1 MGRDRKKYRSAVIF
15 EGRDEAS
22 LTAQREFD
30 LYVEDYTKRT
40 GIEPKTYVN
49 HKTGAQKF
57 DEFIV
62 ILG

>member
-22 LTAQREFD
+22 ITAQREFN
-30 LYVEDYTKRT
+30 LFVEDYVKRT
-40 GIEPKTYVN
+40 GVIPKTVVSP
-49 HKTGAQKF
+49 KSGEQKF